1 MVKAARP
8 DTLIERVDQLADV
21 YGEVLLG
28 LYDELTDQRERTEAV
43 AARADAVLT
52 EARRLMDDMGAVA
65 AQVRILEQQTTEA
78 AASIPAPTGLAPEA
92 RAAGDPATDERT
104 NEALARLAA
113 LESTAATLEASV
125 QERMDAA
132 VARCETVTTGMS
144 ADVRAQVEQSV
155 ANIHTEVHDTI
166 ADLRHHVRDL
176 IDAVTLEAKE
186 ASERA
191 QRAEA
196 RAAEASDAAARAT
209 AAGSAPGAAVVAPLP
224 DTSQLVEDIRREASA
239 TIAEQVRRHA
249 ADSVAEELQRQR
261 QQLPPAPTPAALE
274 TTIDEHA
281 TERLVEQLRAEME
294 ARTSHLAA
302 GAQRAEELSLRLD
315 QLVSDA
321 QSQLHDAKTDR
332 AAAAFALRESRAE
345 LDAAKRM
352 LELSEH
358 ASAVD
363 RLRRTEMFL
372 YATAMIAVVAIAL
385 ALWALLK

>member
-92 RAAGDPATDERT
+92 RAAGDGATEERT
-104 NEALARLAA
+104 TEALARLTA

-196 RAAEASDAAARAT
+196 KAAAASDAAARAA
-209 AAGSAPGAAVVAPLP
+209 AAGSAQGAAAVAPIP

-239 TIAEQVRRHA
+239 TIADQVRRHA

-261 QQLPPAPTPAALE
+261 QQMPAAPAPAGDTRV
-274 TTIDEHA
+274 DEHA
-281 TERLVEQLRAEME
+281 SERLVEQLRAEME

-345 LDAAKRM
+345 LDAAKRA
-352 LELSEH
+352 LE
-358 ASAVD
+358 ATDYAGAVD

-372 YATAMIAVVAIAL
+372 YATAMIAVIAIAL